1 MRCFHVHLYRNSQK
15 KVLEQRRYP
24 STVYPQKERRPR
36 ILGICRRIAFALFHV
51 TFPPRGPNITC
62 ISPFLKEGKEETFEL
77 ALIRQNRTLPDG
89 PCLFQKKLAVEI
101 HSSVGERLS
110 EMSTHRGVISSESQC
125 IHSSFTVCSL
135 QASHQH
141 DSASSPSHSRLPSL
155 MQDDEYLPLA

>member
-1 MRCFHVHLYRNSQK
+1 MRCFHVHLYRASQK

-24 STVYPQKERRPR
+24 RTVYPQKERRPR
-36 ILGICRRIAFALFHV
+36 ILGTCRRIAFALFHV

-62 ISPFLKEGKEETFEL
+62 ISPFLKESKEDTYEL
-77 ALIRQNRTLPDG
+77 ALVRQNRTLPDG
-89 PCLFQKKLAVEI
+89 PCLFQKKLAVER
-101 HSSVGERLS
+101 ERLS
-110 EMSTHRGVISSESQC
+110 EMSTHRGPISSESQC

-135 QASHQH
+135 QAFQQH